1 METQK
6 KTAKLAFG
14 ILYAFFCIVGTAMA
28 GCNSTTNNSQFKKI
42 ESMDEQPKDG
52 SQIAT
57 FGTGCFW
64 CTEAVFQSLKG
75 VYKVESGYSGGKVVN
90 PTYKEVCNGNT
101 GHAEVVQITYDPKV
115 ISFSKL
121 MEVFFKTHDPTTLNR
136 QGADV
141 GTQYRSAVFYHNEEQ
156 RRFAE
161 EIKEKLN
168 KEKAYDSPI
177 VTEITAFTKFYPA
190 EDYHQ
195 DYYNLNGQSNGY
207 CRMVIQPKLEKFKK
221 AFADA
226 LK

>member
-168 KEKAYDSPI
+168 KEKAYDSPS